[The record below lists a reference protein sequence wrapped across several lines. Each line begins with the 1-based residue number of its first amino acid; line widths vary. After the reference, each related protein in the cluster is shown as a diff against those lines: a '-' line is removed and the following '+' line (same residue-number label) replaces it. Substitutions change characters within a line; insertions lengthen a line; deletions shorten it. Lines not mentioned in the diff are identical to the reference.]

1 MDEICIKY
9 PTRKFDFSETS
20 LTYPK
25 SIGGGSYFTKILHQ
39 NSSLY
44 LQIPKCTT
52 KQGLIKSGKK
62 MYCELILDNINEELV
77 GWFEML
83 EDKCKE
89 LLLKNSPEWFGSSI
103 SQEDIDNA
111 FRTTLKSYKSG
122 KYSLVKTNIKMNA
135 STEIPILSCYDE
147 NQTPQSVGMITQD
160 TNIVAILEISGI
172 QFTSRQF
179 SIEIEMKQIM
189 IVNDLYEED
198 VCFNKCV
205 IKPRGVLLSSKDD
218 YIKKEEPVTLSV
230 TDLSQA
236 IDEGTCEKKVY
247 NLEDEQKTNST
258 LMNSVEDI
266 IPNFNNIN
274 STVGLEC
281 PLSVPKS
288 IEPPPQDN
296 DMLELVDISIVE
308 EPTALKEIDT
318 FDLSPTEEMTL
329 NKPEDIYY
337 ELYRKTKQKAKEALL
352 EAKRIK
358 EEYNLD
364 VSDWEDS
371 DIDSEDGY

>member
-1 MDEICIKY
+1 MDNICIKY
-9 PTRKFDFSETS
+9 PTRKFDFSETT

-89 LLLKNSPEWFGSSI
+89 LLLKHSPEWFGNSI
-103 SQEDIDNA
+103 SQDDIDYA
-111 FRTTLKSYKSG
+111 FRNTLKSYKSG

-135 STEIPILSCYDE
+135 STETPILSCYDE
-147 NQTPQSVGMITQD
+147 NQNPQSVGMITPE

-205 IKPRGVLLSSKDD
+205 IKPRGVLLSSQLDSL
-218 YIKKEEPVTLSV
+218 KKEEPFAVSITEV
-230 TDLSQA
+230 PNMV
-236 IDEGTCEKKVY
+236 DEIRYEKNKEDI
-247 NLEDEQKTNST
+247 LEVEEEENNNP
-258 LMNSVEDI
+258 LMSSIEDI
-266 IPNFNNIN
+266 ITNFNNNN
-274 STVGLEC
+274 SVLEC
-281 PLSVPKS
+281 PLSVPKQQ
-288 IEPPPQDN
+288 PPIN
-296 DMLELVDISIVE
+296 DMLEIVDISVME
-308 EPTALKEIDT
+308 EQPELKEIDC
-318 FDLSPTEEMTL
+318 FDITPTKEIKL

-358 EEYNLD
+358 EQYNLD
-364 VSDWEDS
+364 VSDWDDS
-371 DIDSEDGY
+371 DVDSEDGY

>member
-1 MDEICIKY
+1 MDNICIKY
-9 PTRKFDFSETS
+9 PTRKFDFSETT

-52 KQGLIKSGKK
+52 KQGLTKSGKK

-77 GWFEML
+77 GWFETL

-89 LLLKNSPEWFGSSI
+89 LLLKNSPEWFGNSI
-103 SQEDIDNA
+103 SQDDIDTA
-111 FRTTLKSYKSG
+111 FKNTLKSYKSG
-122 KYSLVKTNIKMNA
+122 KYSLVKTNIKMNT
-135 STEIPILSCYDE
+135 STETPILSCYDE
-147 NQTPQSVGMITQD
+147 NQTPQPVGMITPE

-179 SIEIEMKQIM
+179 SVDIEMKQIM

-205 IKPRGVLLSSKDD
+205 IKPRGVLLSQGGSLQ
-218 YIKKEEPVTLSV
+218 KEEEPSVPKVLEVSPEPVDKS
-230 TDLSQA
+230 D
-236 IDEGTCEKKVY
+236 DK
-247 NLEDEQKTNST
+247 
-258 LMNSVEDI
+258 I
-266 IPNFNNIN
+266 ISSIEEIITNFNNTNNGGI
-274 STVGLEC
+274 EC
-281 PLSVPKS
+281 PLSSPVALQESNNKLEVMEV
-288 IEPPPQDN
+288 IEPT
-296 DMLELVDISIVE
+296 E
-308 EPTALKEIDT
+308 LKEIDCLDIT
-318 FDLSPTEEMTL
+318 SAEELKL

-358 EEYNLD
+358 EQYNLD
-364 VSDWEDS
+364 VSDWDDS
-371 DIDSEDGY
+371 DIDSDDGY

>member
-1 MDEICIKY
+1 
-9 PTRKFDFSETS
+9 
-20 LTYPK
+20 
-25 SIGGGSYFTKILHQ
+25 
-39 NSSLY
+39 
-44 LQIPKCTT
+44 
-52 KQGLIKSGKK
+52 
-62 MYCELILDNINEELV
+62 
-77 GWFEML
+77 
-83 EDKCKE
+83 
-89 LLLKNSPEWFGSSI
+89 
-103 SQEDIDNA
+103 
-111 FRTTLKSYKSG
+111 
-122 KYSLVKTNIKMNA
+122 MNA

-236 IDEGTCEKKVY
+236 IDEGTCEKKVD